1 MRTIDVTKEG
11 DTVSALNDE
20 GSLTMMT
27 RYRTHLLAA
36 NKAAGTV
43 RQRIGHI
50 EHLRAR
56 HRDLTRVSLED
67 LEAYLAHRRTTHS
80 AEARKSMRSSFRSFF
95 GWAQRRGYIPTDPSA
110 ELAPIPIPSA
120 VPRVAADT
128 DLQLALVTATLEHQ
142 AMIMLARFGCLR
154 LTEFTTLRT
163 DHRHGDLLRVT
174 GKGAKTRYVPANEQL
189 LSVLLELERE
199 HGPGY
204 YFPGRFGGHMHPT
217 AVGKIVTRV
226 TGWNP
231 HSLRHAGATAAYRA
245 TNDLRAVQELLGHAS
260 LATTQRYL
268 HVGMD
273 AVRAAANGTAF
284 VTPIRSPHFPSQYP
298 ARAAA

>member
-1 MRTIDVTKEG
+1 M
-11 DTVSALNDE
+11 
-20 GSLTMMT
+20 LTT
-27 RYRTHLLAA
+27 YRNHLLAT
-36 NKAAGTV
+36 NRSDGTIKMRV
-43 RQRIGHI
+43 AHI
-50 EHLRAR
+50 ESLRAV
-56 HRDLTRVSLED
+56 HGDLTTITED
-67 LEAYLAHRRTTHS
+67 DLVRFLAARRTTHS

-95 GWAQRRGYIPTDPSA
+95 GWAQRKGYIPTDPSA
-110 ELAPIPIPSA
+110 ELEPITVPAS
-120 VPRVAADT
+120 VPRVAPDHDVQT
-128 DLQLALVTATLEHQ
+128 ALITAELPHK
-142 AMIMLARFGCLR
+142 AMILLARFGCLR
-154 LTEFTTLRT
+154 LTELTTLRT

-174 GKGAKTRYVPANEQL
+174 GKGGKTRYVPANDDL
-189 LSVLLELERE
+189 LPVLFELERE
-199 HGPGY
+199 QGSGY

-217 AVGKIVTRV
+217 AVGKIITRV

-284 VTPIRSPHFPSQYP
+284 VTPIRSPHFPTRYSS
-298 ARAAA
+298 RNAA